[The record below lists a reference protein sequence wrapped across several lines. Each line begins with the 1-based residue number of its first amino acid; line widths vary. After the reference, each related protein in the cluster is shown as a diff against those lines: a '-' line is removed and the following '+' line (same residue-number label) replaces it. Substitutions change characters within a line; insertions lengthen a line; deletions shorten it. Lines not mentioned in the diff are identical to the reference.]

1 MNGSSKVFRAG
12 TRNSRLALWQTNQV
26 LTRFR
31 ALFPDVEFQPVEI
44 LTPGDADRI
53 TDLRDSPA
61 DFFTRTLDEALIE
74 GRIDFAVH
82 SAKDLPDP
90 VPDGIDWFWLPDS
103 GDRRDVLV
111 GSLNPKVIGVSSERR
126 AAYAKKRFPNAE
138 CRSVRGNMEERIQQ
152 LDEGKFDL
160 LIMAGVALQ
169 RLGLEDRITE
179 WIPLNELETS
189 ESQGALAVT
198 FRKNDPRLC
207 AIRSLFVKS
216 VTFVGAGVCAGHCTL
231 DGLHALRTAEVCL
244 YDALMDESLLHHLP
258 ETAHKIYVGKRLG
271 AHSQPQEEINRK
283 LCDSVRQGL
292 RTVRLKG
299 GDAGIFGRLAE
310 EVDALEALGLASRV
324 IPGISAM
331 QTAAANT
338 GILLTRRGVARGF
351 SVMTPRLQGGELGS
365 VSGSARAELP
375 VVFYMSVGVADQLA
389 QELIDDGL
397 SGDTPCVFVF
407 EAGSDRETVLRGTLG
422 ILPEMDGA
430 TRQLPGLFIVGEIA
444 RYGFNQTLGV
454 LGGQRVLLTCSE
466 ALMDQAVQAVH
477 DFGGKP
483 VVRPLIELVLNVD
496 AVSSPRS
503 LGAGRDGDIASTLV
517 QYDWIALTSPSAVRC
532 FHELLLKEK
541 FDLRRLPKIMSVGS
555 GSARALEQI
564 GLGCDLMPKNNF
576 SAEGLLNVAAPVVK
590 GKKILRLRSQK
601 AGPELADE
609 LHSFGAHVTD
619 CVLYHNVI
627 VRYPEIPEF
636 DSVYFASASA
646 VESFVEQWGA
656 DALKNKKVLAIGGP
670 TQTSLKSFG
679 LKADIIGEMAT
690 VERSLYALAVYEA
703 NRRINHVS

>member
-31 ALFPDVEFQPVEI
+31 ALFSEAEFQTLEI
-44 LTPGDADRI
+44 ITPGDADRI
-53 TDLRDSPA
+53 TDLRESPS
-61 DFFTRTLDEALIE
+61 DFFTRTLDEALLD

-82 SAKDLPDP
+82 TAKDLPDP

-126 AAYAKKRFPNAE
+126 AEYAKKRFPAAG
-138 CRSVRGNMEERIQQ
+138 CKPVRGNMEERIQQ

-244 YDALMDESLLHHLP
+244 YDALMDESLLHYLP
-258 ETAHKIYVGKRLG
+258 ETARKVYVGKRLG
-271 AHSQPQEEINRK
+271 AHSQPQEEINQL
-283 LCDSVRQGL
+283 LCDWVRKGL

-324 IPGISAM
+324 LPGISAM

-351 SVMTPRLQGGELGS
+351 SVMTPRLQGGGLGS
-365 VSGSARAELP
+365 VSGSARTELP

-397 SGDTPCVFVF
+397 SGDTPCAFVF
-407 EAGSDRETVLRGTLG
+407 EAGSDRERVLRGTLG
-422 ILPEMDGA
+422 NLPEMDEDIRKLA
-430 TRQLPGLFIVGEIA
+430 GLLIVGEIA
-444 RYGFNQTLGV
+444 RYGFKPLGA

-466 ALMDQAVQAVH
+466 ALIPRAVQAVH
-477 DFGGKP
+477 DFGGRP
-483 VVRPLIELVLNVD
+483 VVRPLIRLERLPQHFQGLEN
-496 AVSSPRS
+496 
-503 LGAGRDGDIASTLV
+503 
-517 QYDWIALTSPSAVRC
+517 YDWIALTSPSAVRC

-541 FDLRRLPKIMSVGS
+541 IDLRRLPKIMSVGS
-555 GSARALEQI
+555 GTARALQKT
-564 GLGCDLMPKNNF
+564 GLGCDLMPDSDF
-576 SAEGLLNVAAPVVK
+576 SAAGLLKAAAPVVK
-590 GKKILRLRSQK
+590 GQKILRLRSQK
-601 AGPELADE
+601 AGPELADG
-609 LHSFGAHVTD
+609 LRAAGAAVTD
-619 CVLYHNVI
+619 CILYRNVF
-627 VRYPEIPEF
+627 VKYADRPEF
-636 DSVYFASASA
+636 DAVYFASASA
-646 VESFVEQWGA
+646 VESFVAQWGA
-656 DALKNKKVLAIGGP
+656 DVLKTKTILAIGDP
-670 TQTSLKSFG
+670 TRTALKSAG
-679 LKADIIGEMAT
+679 LNATVIGEMAS
-690 VERSLYALAVYEA
+690 VEESLKAFAVYEV
-703 NRRINHVS
+703 NRRICHVS

>member
-31 ALFPDVEFQPVEI
+31 ALFPEAEFQTLEI
-44 LTPGDADRI
+44 ITPGDADRI
-53 TDLRDSPA
+53 TDLRESPA
-61 DFFTRTLDEALIE
+61 DFFTRTLDEALLD

-216 VTFVGAGVCAGHCTL
+216 VTFVGAGVCAGHITL
-231 DGLHALRTAEVCL
+231 DGLRALQTAEVCL

-258 ETAHKIYVGKRLG
+258 ETARKVYVGKRLG
-271 AHSQPQEEINRK
+271 AHSLPQEDINRQ
-283 LCDSVRQGL
+283 LCAWVRKGL

-310 EVDALEALGLASRV
+310 EVDALEELGLASRV

-331 QTAAANT
+331 QTAASNT
-338 GILLTRRGVARGF
+338 GILLTRRGVASGF
-351 SVMTPRLQGGELGS
+351 SVMTPRLQGGGLGS

-407 EAGSDRETVLRGTLG
+407 EAGSDRERVLRGTLG
-422 ILPEMDGA
+422 ILPEMDDA

-444 RYGFNQTLGV
+444 RYGFNQTLCV

-466 ALMDQAVQAVH
+466 ALMDQAVQAVR

-541 FDLRRLPKIMSVGS
+541 IDLRCLPKIMSVGS
-555 GSARALEQI
+555 GSVRALEKV
-564 GLGCDLMPKNNF
+564 GLGCDLMPQSDF
-576 SAEGLLNVAAPVVK
+576 SGNGLLEIAAPIVK
-590 GKKILRLRSQK
+590 GHKILRLRSQK
-601 AGPELADE
+601 AGPELADG
-609 LHSFGAHVTD
+609 LRAAGADVTD
-619 CVLYHNVI
+619 CILYENRFVK
-627 VRYPEIPEF
+627 YDEKPEF
-636 DSVYFASASA
+636 DAVYFASASA
-646 VESFVEQWGA
+646 VESFVAQWGVE
-656 DALKNKKVLAIGGP
+656 ALNGKTILAIGGP

-690 VERSLYALAVYEA
+690 VEKSLHALAVYEIK
-703 NRRINHVS
+703 RRITHVS